1 LIIITVTDCFH
12 RDEVELRAQT
22 NIALQPDID
31 FVTLCQWYNKINVTG
46 MKEFYLK
53 PPPGVRNA
61 KGSAFCLELFIHED
75 LVRFLSGI
83 YLFSDSFAN

>member
-1 LIIITVTDCFH
+1 M
-12 RDEVELRAQT
+12 
-22 NIALQPDID
+22 NIALKPDID
-31 FVTLCQWYNKINVTG
+31 LVTLRQWYNKINVTS
-46 MKEFYLK
+46 MKEVYLK
-53 PPPGVRNA
+53 PPLGVRNA